1 MTRCLS
7 DDELQAIADGESR
20 TGSHP
25 HTIECARCA
34 GRLDVR
40 RRMIGRLVDA
50 AGTGGLPD
58 GVRDAMRASLG
69 DGAPGAPRGA
79 TTLRPVRRAP
89 GWVWAAGAATA
100 AALAFFFVV
109 VPGVDRQTTVSAA
122 EILGRS
128 RTALGVDVTGIEVL
142 TYDLALEGLLGDL
155 IPQDHA
161 GRFTVEET
169 IDHDR
174 EGRYRIL
181 KLAANGQIVEGAADD
196 ALRQT
201 RVRYLR
207 ANGNGFLF
215 RFTASEPTAL
225 SAPALKRAVLQ
236 TLITLMQTSSGQTLR
251 ELQRDGEACYQVE
264 IGESLV
270 PAGVPFALERARAVV
285 TAADA
290 RLVEFSAAGSVAD
303 RPFTIDFALRS
314 REMRPADSARDSDF
328 DIAPQPGDVVFEGN
342 VVIASSNP
350 MWDIVSSALGAIHP
364 APGQPRSRR

>member
-1 MTRCLS
+1 MSRCLS

-20 TGSHP
+20 SDSHP
-25 HTIECARCA
+25 HTTECPRCA
-34 GRLDVR
+34 GRLEAR
-40 RRMIGRLVDA
+40 RRMTGRLVDA
-50 AGTGGLPD
+50 AGTEGLPD
-58 GVRDAMRASLG
+58 AVRDAMRARL
-69 DGAPGAPRGA
+69 DRGAAGAPRGA
-79 TTLRPVRRAP
+79 TTLRPVRHAL
-89 GWVWAAGAATA
+89 GWVWAGG
-100 AALAFFFVV
+100 AALAIALLFFLVV

-128 RTALGVDVTGIEVL
+128 RTALGAHVTGIEVL

-174 EGRYRIL
+174 EGRYRIV
-181 KLAANGQIVEGAADD
+181 KLAANGQVVEGAADD
-196 ALRQT
+196 ALRRT

-215 RFTASEPTAL
+215 RFTAEEPTAL

-264 IGESLV
+264 IRESLV
-270 PAGVPFALERARAVV
+270 PAGLPFALERARAVV

-314 REMRPADSARDSDF
+314 REMRPAESARDGDF
-328 DIAPQPGDVVFEGN
+328 DIAAQPGDVVLEGN
-342 VVIASSNP
+342 ITIASSNP
-350 MWDIVSSALGAIHP
+350 LWDIVSRSLGAIP
-364 APGQPRSRR
+364 APDRPRTR